1 MATPPKDNTAALIK
15 QLTAQGYTVTKADP
29 KAKQAIAP
37 TKSTGSYKAPAKYDP
52 FPNKGAG
59 MGARTKPWSQEAQAI
74 GQGSAK
80 GVTGQRPAQQG
91 NTMQGGFTR
100 GPGGMP
106 QRSGPPL
113 GRPMGAPAM
122 PGQGY
127 TPSLN
132 PQQVPT
138 TWPNGAPRNMG
149 PLAGAG
155 QMPNSPMLPQQ
166 GPEEWRPPM
175 TAPLPSAHRGMI
187 ELGPPGSIGAQ
198 GPEEEQRGWNP
209 WGNWTLSNL
218 LRR

>member
-1 MATPPKDNTAALIK
+1 MATPQKDNTAALIK
-15 QLTAQGYTVTKADP
+15 QLTGMGYTVTKADP

-37 TKSTGSYKAPAKYDP
+37 SKSTGSYKAPAKYDP

-74 GQGSAK
+74 GQGTAK

-100 GPGGMP
+100 GPGGLP
-106 QRSGPPL
+106 QQSGPRL
-113 GRPMGAPAM
+113 GGGGPTM
-122 PGQGY
+122 PGRGY

-155 QMPNSPMLPQQ
+155 QFPNSPMLPQQ
-166 GPEEWRPPM
+166 GPQEWRPPM
-175 TAPLPSAHRGMI
+175 VG
-187 ELGPPGSIGAQ
+187 GPPGMPAPTMPNALIDNQDAAW
-198 GPEEEQRGWNP
+198 PTEEPNQQAWNP
-209 WGNWTLSNL
+209 FAGWTLDRL
-218 LRR
+218 LGR